1 MTEKNQM
8 LIDLKNILIVML
20 VTASISAGGVFSF
33 LTSES
38 LPSAMHDESPK
49 VLGHVEYK
57 VFGPDGNIKEY
68 LQADNL
74 VVTNGD
80 NSTVNKMFGVSRTV
94 TNSGTIGPFI
104 AIGVGTG
111 STGPF
116 TTDTALG
123 VQQGHKTIA
132 TTSIT
137 TATHGQVT
145 LTGVFNPG
153 KITNSTTQTITE
165 SGVFDNTAT
174 TLNSN
179 STNMYARQT
188 FSGITI
194 ASSDTLQ
201 VTWNITIT

>member
-1 MTEKNQM
+1 M
-8 LIDLKNILIVML
+8 KNILIVML
-20 VTASISAGGVFSF
+20 VIASISGGGVFSF
-33 LTSES
+33 LTSAN
-38 LPSAMHDESPK
+38 LPSAMHDENMK
-49 VLGHVEYK
+49 ALGHVEYK
-57 VFGPDGNIKEY
+57 VFGPDGKIKEY

-80 NSTVNKMFGVSRTV
+80 NATVNKMFGVSRT
-94 TNSGTIGPFI
+94 TTSATINPFI
-104 AIGVGTG
+104 AIAVGTG
-111 STGPF
+111 STSPV
-116 TTDTALG
+116 TTNTALG
-123 VQQGHKTIA
+123 IQQGHKIIA
-132 TTSIT
+132 TTDTSA
-137 TATHGQVT
+137 ATHGQVK

-153 KITNSTTQTITE
+153 QITNSTTQIITE
-165 SGVFDNTAT
+165 SGIFDNTAT

>member
-1 MTEKNQM
+1 
-8 LIDLKNILIVML
+8 
-20 VTASISAGGVFSF
+20 
-33 LTSES
+33 
-38 LPSAMHDESPK
+38 
-49 VLGHVEYK
+49 
-57 VFGPDGNIKEY
+57 
-68 LQADNL
+68 
-74 VVTNGD
+74 
-80 NSTVNKMFGVSRTV
+80 
-94 TNSGTIGPFI
+94 
-104 AIGVGTG
+104 G

-123 VQQGHKTIA
+123 TQQGHKTIA

>member
-1 MTEKNQM
+1 MTEKNLM
-8 LIDLKNILIVML
+8 LIAMKNILIVML
-20 VTASISAGGVFSF
+20 VIASISGGGVFSF
-33 LTSES
+33 LTSAN
-38 LPSAMHDESPK
+38 LPSAMHDENMK
-49 VLGHVEYK
+49 ALGHVEYK
-57 VFGPDGNIKEY
+57 VFGPDGKIKEY

-80 NSTVNKMFGVSRTV
+80 NATVNKMFGVSRT
-94 TNSGTIGPFI
+94 TTSATINPFI
-104 AIGVGTG
+104 AIAVGTG
-111 STGPF
+111 STSPV
-116 TTDTALG
+116 TTNTALG
-123 VQQGHKTIA
+123 IQQGHKIIA
-132 TTSIT
+132 TTDTSA
-137 TATHGQVT
+137 ATHGQVK

-153 KITNSTTQTITE
+153 QITNSTTQIITE
-165 SGVFDNTAT
+165 SGIFDNTAT

>member
-1 MTEKNQM
+1 
-8 LIDLKNILIVML
+8 
-20 VTASISAGGVFSF
+20 
-33 LTSES
+33 
-38 LPSAMHDESPK
+38 MHGENPK
-49 VLGHVEYK
+49 ILGHVEYK

-80 NSTVNKMFGVSRTV
+80 NATVNKMFGVART
-94 TNSGTIGPFI
+94 TTSATINPFI
-104 AIGVGTG
+104 AVAVGTG
-111 STGPF
+111 AAGPF

-123 VQQGHKTIA
+123 TQQGHKIIA
-132 TTSIT
+132 TTDIS
-137 TATHGQVT
+137 AVTHGQVK
-145 LTGVFNPG
+145 LTAVFTPG

-165 SGVFDNTAT
+165 SGVFDNTAS

>member
-1 MTEKNQM
+1 M
-8 LIDLKNILIVML
+8 LISMKNILIVIL
-20 VTASISAGGVFSF
+20 VTASISSGGVFSF

-38 LPSAMHDESPK
+38 LPSAMHDENAK

-57 VFGPDGNIKEY
+57 VFGPDGKIKEY

-80 NSTVNKMFGVSRTV
+80 NSTVNKMFGVSRT
-94 TNSGTIGPFI
+94 TTSATINPFI
-104 AIGVGTG
+104 AIAVGTG
-111 STGPF
+111 NTGPF

-123 VQQGHKTIA
+123 IQQGHKTIA
-132 TTSIT
+132 TTAIT